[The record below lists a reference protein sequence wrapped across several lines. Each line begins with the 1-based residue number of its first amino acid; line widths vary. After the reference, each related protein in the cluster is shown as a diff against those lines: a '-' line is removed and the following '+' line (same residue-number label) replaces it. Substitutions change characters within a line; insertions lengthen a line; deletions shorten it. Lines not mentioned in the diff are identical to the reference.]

1 MRQYHRTA
9 TATRGDAAGRRRDK
23 AVALAA
29 PLLAAAVAAA
39 SPSCWQPETAEQE
52 TAYLTRNDAEVYA
65 GLEPHAPTI
74 AELSFGTPATLLD
87 EHRTFAR
94 IRTAGGIEGWLPKAL
109 LLDTDMQRTLL
120 GLSAAAAAIPSQGR
134 GRARDTLNVHL
145 KPYRWSTTFYQLDKD
160 EAFEILDR
168 MLVDRLPAS
177 AATATSP
184 PEPTG
189 TDYWYLVRVP
199 TIDRTGWLIANMA
212 YPDIPIDVLA
222 MAQGH
227 PVVAHLT
234 MGSVRDESLNQ
245 TKADW
250 LWLQSS
256 ERDQVHDFDLLR
268 VFRWD
273 AQRDRYVVA
282 MQRSG
287 LTGYLPVRVSPSL
300 QTSRGVGLGF
310 TILLEERGE
319 LHQRVL
325 AWVDK
330 RMHRIDEE
338 PVPGPALPEPPGGF
352 GRKYQFVPSQ

>member
-1 MRQYHRTA
+1 MS
-9 TATRGDAAGRRRDK
+9 
-23 AVALAA
+23 A
-29 PLLAAAVAAA
+29 PLLAAGLAAA
-39 SPSCWQPETAEQE
+39 YLGCWQPETGGREPAH
-52 TAYLTRNDAEVYA
+52 LTRNDAALYS
-65 GLEPHAPTI
+65 GLEPDAPAI

-94 IRTAGGIEGWLPKAL
+94 IRTPAGLEGWLEKTL
-109 LLDTDMQRTLL
+109 LLDAGTQQALL
-120 GLSAAAAAIPSQGR
+120 HLRAAATAIPSQGR

-145 KPYRWSTTFYQLDKD
+145 QPYRWSTTFYQLDKD
-160 EAFEILDR
+160 EAFDILDR
-168 MLVDRLPAS
+168 MLVDRLPAA
-177 AATATSP
+177 AATATAP

-189 TDYWYLVRVP
+189 IDYWYLVRLP
-199 TIDRTGWLIANMA
+199 AIDRAGWLIANMA

-227 PVVAHLT
+227 PVVAHFT

-245 TKADW
+245 SKADW

-256 ERDQVHDFDLLR
+256 GQDQVHDFDLLR

-273 AQRDRYVVA
+273 AQRDRYVTA

-287 LTGYLPVRVSPSL
+287 LTGYLPVGVTPAL
-300 QTSRGVGLGF
+300 HTSRGVGLGF

-319 LHQRVL
+319 LRQRVL

-330 RMHRIDEE
+330 RMYRIDDQ
-338 PVPGPALPEPPGGF
+338 PARGPALPEPPGGF
-352 GRKYQFVPSQ
+352 GRKYQFVPPQ